1 VKESDQFKKIAE
13 GLAKRVDSAAITPG
27 YISMSD
33 RDIDRL
39 KERLAKRLRDTMMFC
54 IEQYGGKSP
63 ATIKSLAESSE
74 EQEFGLMLEIETY
87 FADRFEVM
95 QKAGDQKTEAV
106 GLENEKGGTI
116 Q

>member
-1 VKESDQFKKIAE
+1 MKESDQFKKIAE
-13 GLAKRVDSAAITPG
+13 GLAKRVESAAITPG

-39 KERLAKRLRDTMMFC
+39 KEKLAKRLRETMMFC
-54 IEQYGGKSP
+54 IEQYGGKNP
-63 ATIKSLAESSE
+63 ATIKSLAEASE

-87 FADRFEVM
+87 FADRFEVI
-95 QKAGDQKTEAV
+95 QKAGDQKPEV
-106 GLENEKGGTI
+106 IISKNEEGGMI